1 MHHDNSGSPDRL
13 LRLSQ
18 IIGPEGLIPVSRA
31 TWWRGVKDG
40 RFPKPFKLSSR
51 ITVWHATDVFALIRA
66 ANDNENANNDGA
78 D

>member
-1 MHHDNSGSPDRL
+1 MLNSSHEIHHRL

-40 RFPKPFKLSSR
+40 RFPPPFKLSSR
-51 ITVWHATDVFALIRA
+51 VTVWRA
-66 ANDNENANNDGA
+66 ADIFSLMKDGNERKRKVE
-78 D
+78 